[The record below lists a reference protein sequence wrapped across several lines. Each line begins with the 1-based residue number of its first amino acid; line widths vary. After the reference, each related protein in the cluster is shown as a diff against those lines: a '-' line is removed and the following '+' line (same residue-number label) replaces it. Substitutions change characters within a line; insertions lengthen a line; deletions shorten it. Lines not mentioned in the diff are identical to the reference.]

1 MIDKIKIEHL
11 DIPIIRS
18 CNLACVGCITHS
30 NHKNIIGIVG
40 IEESREWLKFWSTK
54 IEPKAITLFG
64 GEPLLHPKFVEW
76 AQTIR
81 HIWGPTIPVS
91 LNTNGYYLDTLLD
104 HIPLLFSDQTP
115 DDIAMSMVVSYQTAT
130 EPYLSKVVN
139 SFENLKQRV
148 LDYHLSQPGVTA
160 AYWDLWLDERD
171 INTKQWFRLIV
182 NGKNTRIGFATCEQ
196 YKLPWC
202 KHYEGHAEEMRPVY
216 DYNDTWYESNFKS
229 CQTNDFV
236 TLYRGRMW
244 KCPPMGVI
252 EHTLNTFGL
261 QDHPRWVPYI
271 NEYKTVDPDSTDQEI
286 QEWFNRTK
294 TPEKVCNMCGFNG
307 PNGGSVGA
315 VQRSHQLKNYWKY
328 TL

>member
-30 NHKNIIGIVG
+30 NHKNIKGIVG
-40 IEESREWLKFWSTK
+40 IEESREWLKFCSTK